1 MKKYRIVDEENK
13 LIADVD
19 INDSGFHVKWAGV
32 GKDVNSFDGLLE
44 SLPEGKSW
52 KIQRYQRVNE
62 STNVRRYK
70 QYSIAGQ
77 SLGRCEY
84 LVYNLPQTNFGE
96 LVGLE
101 ILEAAIAQ
109 LGGAKKTSL
118 ASFVSSLRKKIKP
131 LGNTYR
137 HTQRPQC
144 TSHSTTPSPTELM
157 RNDKT
162 ENLGSGSRVSVT
174 TEPLPS

>member
-1 MKKYRIVDEENK
+1 MKKYRVVDEENK

-19 INDSGFHVKWAGV
+19 INDSGFHVEWPGV
-32 GKDVNSFDGLLE
+32 EKDVNSFDALLE

-52 KIQRYQRVNE
+52 RIQRYQRVNE

-84 LVYNLPQTNFGE
+84 LVYSLLRANLGE

-101 ILEAAIAQ
+101 ILEAAIAEF
-109 LGGAKKTSL
+109 GRAKKTSL

-131 LGNTYR
+131 LGLEIV
-137 HTQRPQC
+137 
-144 TSHSTTPSPTELM
+144 SHKKRGYVL
-157 RNDKT
+157 RNPK
-162 ENLGSGSRVSVT
+162 
-174 TEPLPS
+174 

>member
-1 MKKYRIVDEENK
+1 MKKYRVVDEENK

-19 INDSGFHVKWAGV
+19 INDSGFHVEWAGV
-32 GKDVNSFDGLLE
+32 EKDVNSFEALLE

-52 KIQRYQRVNE
+52 RIQRYQRVNE

-70 QYSIAGQ
+70 QYSIAGH

-84 LVYNLPQTNFGE
+84 LVYDLLQMNFGE

-101 ILEAAIAQ
+101 ILEAVIAQ
-109 LGGAKKTSL
+109 FGRAKKTSL

-131 LGNTYR
+131 LGLEIV
-137 HTQRPQC
+137 
-144 TSHSTTPSPTELM
+144 SHKKRGYVLKKS
-157 RNDKT
+157 K
-162 ENLGSGSRVSVT
+162 V
-174 TEPLPS
+174 

>member
-1 MKKYRIVDEENK
+1 MKKYRVVDEKNK

-19 INDSGFHVKWAGV
+19 INDSSFHVEWAGV
-32 GKDVNSFDGLLE
+32 GKDVNSFDALLE

-52 KIQRYQRVNE
+52 RIQRYETVNE
-62 STNVRRYK
+62 STNVRPYK
-70 QYSIAGQ
+70 QHSIDGQ

-84 LVYNLPQTNFGE
+84 LVYDLLQMNSGE

-109 LGGAKKTSL
+109 FGGAKKTSL

-131 LGNTYR
+131 LGLEIVNHKKRGYV
-137 HTQRPQC
+137 
-144 TSHSTTPSPTELM
+144 L
-157 RNDKT
+157 
-162 ENLGSGSRVSVT
+162 EN
-174 TEPLPS
+174 PNQ